1 MRRDVCARLSVLGD
15 GTLRPHVPFLTLSY
29 VATSAYLDPETSDS
43 PAGAVLVFLSG
54 WDEIARTQERCAD
67 DDVLGDTRKYVIT
80 PLHAGLPAERQRDV
94 FKRPPPGARKIVLA
108 TNVAETRGRARAK
121 GSSPSRILRF

>member
-54 WDEIARTQERCAD
+54 WDEIARTQ
-67 DDVLGDTRKYVIT
+67 
-80 PLHAGLPAERQRDV
+80 
-94 FKRPPPGARKIVLA
+94 
-108 TNVAETRGRARAK
+108 
-121 GSSPSRILRF
+121 